1 MVRKLSAASLALVG
15 GSWAHSALADW
26 EVNMP
31 RGVTEIS
38 EEIYGLHM
46 LIFGI
51 CVAIA
56 VIVFGAMIYSI
67 FAHRKSLGV
76 KPATF
81 SHSTK
86 AEIVWTV
93 IPILILVG
101 MAVPA
106 AETMVRLEDS
116 RNSDLTVKVTG
127 YQWKWRYDYIDDG
140 FGFFSSLA
148 ESSDLARQLG
158 SGIDPETVENYLLEV
173 DNPLVVPVDA
183 KVRVLITAADVIHA
197 WWVPE
202 LGGKKDAVPGFVNEM
217 WFQAREPGVY
227 RGQCAELCGRD
238 HGFMPIVVNVLPR
251 DEYDA
256 WLSDQT
262 AGLEFEQAV
271 MTTETTAAAMP
282 AAAMPAAAMPAAA
295 APTAGA
301 EAGGEGADW
310 SMATAMAEGETLYK
324 THCGACHQPDGTGMP
339 PAFPAIA
346 GSPVATGDIVEHI
359 AVGLNGRP
367 GTAMAGF
374 GAMLDDE
381 QLAAIITYQRNAWG
395 NDTGDL
401 VSPADVA
408 AAR

>member
-1 MVRKLSAASLALVG
+1 MVRKLSAAIVALLG
-15 GSWAHSALADW
+15 ASWTHSALADW

-46 LIFGI
+46 LIFGV

-86 AEIVWTV
+86 AEIIWTV

-127 YQWKWRYDYIDDG
+127 YQWKWRYDYIDQG

-158 SGIDPETVENYLLEV
+158 SGIDPKTVENYLLDV
-173 DNPLVVPVDA
+173 DNPLVVPVNA

-262 AGLEFEQAV
+262 AGLEFER
-271 MTTETTAAAMP
+271 AAMTAETAP
-282 AAAMPAAAMPAAA
+282 STMAVAA
-295 APTAGA
+295 APPPAASSG
-301 EAGGEGADW
+301 AGGDFVDW
-310 SMATAMAEGETLYK
+310 SMTTAMAEGETLYK
-324 THCGACHQPDGTGMP
+324 THCGACHQPDGAGMP
-339 PAFPAIA
+339 PAFPALA
-346 GSPVATGDIVEHI
+346 GSPVATGDVVEHI
-359 AVGLNGRP
+359 SVGLNGRP

-401 VSPADVA
+401 VSPADIA

>member
-1 MVRKLSAASLALVG
+1 MLRKLSAAIVALLG
-15 GSWAHSALADW
+15 AAWTHAALADW
-26 EVNMP
+26 ELNMP

-46 LIFGI
+46 LIFGV
-51 CVAIA
+51 CVVIAI
-56 VIVFGAMIYSI
+56 VVFGAMFYSI

-76 KPATF
+76 TPATF

-116 RNSDLTVKVTG
+116 RNSDMSVKVTG
-127 YQWKWRYDYIDDG
+127 YQWKWRYDYIDEG
-140 FGFFSSLA
+140 FGFYSTLA
-148 ESSDLARQLG
+148 ESSNLARQLD
-158 SGIDPETVENYLLEV
+158 SGIDPNSVENYLLDV

-183 KVRVLITAADVIHA
+183 KVRLLITAADVIHA

-238 HGFMPIVVNVLPR
+238 HGFMPVVVEVLDR
-251 DEYDA
+251 DDYDA
-256 WLSDQT
+256 WLAEKT
-262 AGLEFEQAV
+262 AGLKVEPAV
-271 MTTETTAAAMP
+271 LTTETAVAAASVTTAP
-282 AAAMPAAAMPAAA
+282 APAPVAQAAA
-295 APTAGA
+295 APA
-301 EAGGEGADW
+301 ADW
-310 SMATAMAEGETLYK
+310 SLDTAMAEGETLYN
-324 THCGACHQPDGTGMP
+324 THCGACHQANGAGMP
-339 PAFPAIA
+339 PAFPALA
-346 GSPVATGDIVEHI
+346 GSAVATGDVAQHI
-359 AVGLNGRP
+359 DIGLNGRP

-374 GAMLDDE
+374 GAMLNDE

-401 VSPADVA
+401 VNPADIA

>member
-1 MVRKLSAASLALVG
+1 MLRKLSAAIVALVG
-15 GSWAHSALADW
+15 TAWAHAALADW

-51 CVAIA
+51 CVVIA
-56 VIVFGAMIYSI
+56 VVVFGAMIYSI

-76 KPATF
+76 TPATF

-86 AEIVWTV
+86 AEIIWTV

-116 RNSDLTVKVTG
+116 RNSDMTVKVTG
-127 YQWKWRYDYIDDG
+127 YQWKWRYDYIDEG
-140 FGFFSSLA
+140 FGFFSTLA
-148 ESSDLARQLG
+148 ESSNLARQLD
-158 SGIDPETVENYLLEV
+158 SGIDPNTVENYLLDV

-183 KVRVLITAADVIHA
+183 KVRLLITAADVIHA
-197 WWVPE
+197 WWVPD

-217 WFQAREPGVY
+217 WFQAKEPGVY

-238 HGFMPIVVNVLPR
+238 HGFMPVVVNVLPR
-251 DEYDA
+251 DDYDA
-256 WLSDQT
+256 WLADRT
-262 AGLEFEQAV
+262 AGLKVEPAV
-271 MTTETTAAAMP
+271 LTTQTAVASAPVAVPTP
-282 AAAMPAAAMPAAA
+282 APAAA
-295 APTAGA
+295 APVA
-301 EAGGEGADW
+301 EWTMDA
-310 SMATAMAEGETLYK
+310 AMVEGETLYN
-324 THCGACHQPDGTGMP
+324 THCGACHQANGAGLP
-339 PAFPAIA
+339 PAFPALA
-346 GSPVATGDIVEHI
+346 GSAVATGDVTQHVEI
-359 AVGLNGRP
+359 GLNGRP

-374 GAMLDDE
+374 GAMLSDE

-401 VSPADVA
+401 VSPADIA

>member
-1 MVRKLSAASLALVG
+1 MLRKLSAAIVALLG
-15 GSWAHSALADW
+15 TAWTHAALADW
-26 EVNMP
+26 ELNMP

-46 LIFGI
+46 LIFGV
-51 CVAIA
+51 CVVIAI
-56 VIVFGAMIYSI
+56 VVFGAMFYSI

-76 KPATF
+76 TPATF

-86 AEIVWTV
+86 AEIIWTV
-93 IPILILVG
+93 IPIIILVA

-116 RNSDLTVKVTG
+116 RNSDMSVKVTG
-127 YQWKWRYDYIDDG
+127 YQWKWRYDYIDEG
-140 FGFFSSLA
+140 FGFYSTLA
-148 ESSDLARQLG
+148 ESSNLARQLG
-158 SGIDPETVENYLLEV
+158 SGIDPDSVENYLLDV

-183 KVRVLITAADVIHA
+183 KVRLLITAADVIHA

-238 HGFMPIVVNVLPR
+238 HGFMPVVVEVLDR
-251 DEYDA
+251 DDYDA
-256 WLSDQT
+256 WLAGKT
-262 AGLEFEQAV
+262 AGLKVEPAV
-271 MTTETTAAAMP
+271 LTTETAVAAAPVATAP
-282 AAAMPAAAMPAAA
+282 APAPVAQAAA
-295 APTAGA
+295 APA
-301 EAGGEGADW
+301 ADW
-310 SMATAMAEGETLYK
+310 SIDTAMAEGETLYN
-324 THCGACHQPDGTGMP
+324 THCGACHQANGAGMP
-339 PAFPAIA
+339 PAFPALA
-346 GSPVATGDIVEHI
+346 GSAVATGDVAQHI
-359 AVGLNGRP
+359 AIGLNGRP

-401 VSPADVA
+401 VSPADIA